1 MNAWIFMAYAV
12 MGLGCLLVVI
22 GLMGRRNW
30 NRKLEKERARATGV
44 VSGYAQKTSGH
55 RGSPVCEPII
65 AFMADGV
72 ERKANWNAIVPLSQ
86 WPIGRKVELLYDP
99 DHPEDIHLAEQESD
113 SPPNGIMRGGAIL
126 IAIALVAIVGLRLLS
141 GNGLI
146 GSKPARND
154 SLPRISVFTGDPERA
169 KAGFSYTLNQD
180 GSATITGY
188 TGSESELIL
197 PMMIDGQLVT
207 AIGQSAFAGNRTLA
221 TVTVPGTIRTIPAG
235 AFAGCL
241 SLHTFNPLRGVQRI
255 ESLAFTGCLSLKDVY
270 LPESV
275 TVIADDAFPED
286 CGATFYAAKGS
297 EAAKWCEERGYAVEA
312 E

>member
-65 AFMADGV
+65 SFMADGV

-86 WPIGRKVELLYDP
+86 WPIGREVELLYDP

-113 SPPNGIMRGGAIL
+113 SPPNGIMRGGTIL

-141 GNGLI
+141 GSGLI

-188 TGSESELIL
+188 TGSEAEVVV
-197 PMMIDGQLVT
+197 PMIVDGQLVT
-207 AIGQSAFAGNRTLA
+207 SVSRAAFLGSRTLEA
-221 TVTVPGTIRTIPAG
+221 LTLSNTVRAVPMAMCG
-235 AFAGCL
+235 GCL
-241 SLHTFNPLRGVQRI
+241 RLKTVRLSEGTERVERQ
-255 ESLAFTGCLSLKDVY
+255 AFTGCPSLEDVF
-270 LPESV
+270 LPESLAE
-275 TVIADDAFPED
+275 IADDAFPED
-286 CGATFYAAKGS
+286 CGATFHVARGSAAA
-297 EAAKWCEERGYAVEA
+297 EWCSARGYKTEY
-312 E
+312 